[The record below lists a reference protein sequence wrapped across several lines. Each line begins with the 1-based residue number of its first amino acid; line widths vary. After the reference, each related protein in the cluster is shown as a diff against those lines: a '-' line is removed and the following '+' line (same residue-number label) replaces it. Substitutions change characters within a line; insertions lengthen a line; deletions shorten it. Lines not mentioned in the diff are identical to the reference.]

1 MKEFADDRAQ
11 PMNQQHK
18 GSMLRKDNHKDKGKL

>member
-1 MKEFADDRAQ
+1 MKEFDDRAQ

-18 GSMLRKDNHKDKGKL
+18 RSMLRKDNHKDKGKL